1 MADILNEKLGIP
13 EVKKHPYVC
22 TPMDE
27 VVSKKHEPLQKLV
40 GDFIYSEE
48 LTLFYGLSGLGK
60 SMFAVQMGLAISE
73 GQDLDL
79 GNDIVLENQ
88 CEPMKVMY
96 FDLELSE
103 RQFYSRVKGLKGYSN
118 FIYCNV
124 KRGEAIPSKN
134 PISVFEQMK
143 NASKD
148 FGAKCIIIDNI
159 SRVSGDIE
167 KSEPAKEFMD
177 ACLKLV
183 KGEKYNIII
192 VAHITKKEPFI
203 TITKNDLRG
212 SGILYDLSDSALS
225 IGKANRVNT
234 EKKGEVYLIQM
245 KTRSDKYFYDNQSV
259 IHCIQ
264 NKENDFLKLD
274 AIGLEKENDLL
285 LEDVSINTERA
296 RYRIFYTIACLYYG
310 NHRNASA
317 KLKSVKIVASSSTIY
332 DNAIKFEKE
341 DSLNYNKWKG
351 WDKNQQKEL
360 LDSQSSYSFI
370 ELPYADGHNE
380 TPF

>member
-1 MADILNEKLGIP
+1 MSDISNEELGTP
-13 EVKKHPYVC
+13 EVKKHPFKLTSFNEFVKQDY
-22 TPMDE
+22 
-27 VVSKKHEPLQKLV
+27 EPLQKLV
-40 GDFIYSEE
+40 GDFIYSEQ
-48 LTLFYGLSGLGK
+48 LTLFYGLSGVGK

-79 GNDIVLENQ
+79 GNGIVLENQ
-88 CEPMKVMY
+88 CEPIKTLY
-96 FDLELSE
+96 IDLELSE
-103 RQFYSRVKGLKGYSN
+103 RQFHSRVKGLNGYSN
-118 FIYCNV
+118 FVYGNIDI
-124 KRGEAIPSKN
+124 GQALDSKN
-134 PISVFEQMK
+134 VIKVFQQIK
-143 NASKD
+143 A
-148 FGAKCIIIDNI
+148 GAEDAGATCIIIDNI

-274 AIGLEKENDLL
+274 AIGLGKENDLL
-285 LEDVSINTERA
+285 LEDVSINTDRA

-317 KLKSVKIVASSSTIY
+317 KLKSVNIVASSSTIY